1 MMRSC
6 ALCVLLGAAVPC
18 VAQQPNILL
27 VIADDLG
34 LDPVPGY
41 LPGPEKAAMPNLQAL
56 MAQGL
61 TFDNVWVDP
70 LCSPTRSTII
80 TGRYG
85 SRTGV
90 LNPGDL
96 SLLPTTEVTLH
107 RYLTDLGS
115 GYASCIIGKWHLG
128 GTPPDPTYPNTMGVP
143 HFAGL
148 LSGAVADYSNWQLTV
163 DGAVSQST
171 DYITTALTDRAI
183 AWIDQQTS
191 PWFCWLAY
199 TAPHTPLHLP
209 PAALHQQGALPDD
222 AESIAADPLPYFLA
236 MVESVDH
243 ELGRVL
249 ASLTPEERANT
260 VVIFIGDNGTSGNVI
275 QQPYIPQHA
284 KGSLYEG
291 GVHVPLVV
299 AGPVVTRAG
308 QREPALVNST
318 DLFCTI
324 VELSGNA
331 LPSYEDS
338 RSLVPLLAQPGLSV
352 RSCLMAYVSQGTVS
366 GHAIRDERWKLIIP
380 DTGAERFFDLQT
392 DPWESTELLATGL
405 NTAQQ
410 QAYEQLQNA
419 CQQPTGFVAPA
430 SAQHFALLPDL
441 ATSGLLVQAPLA
453 APVQV
458 HLYNATG
465 ALVRTRTVTA
475 VLDIADLRPGLYLAH
490 LAQGDRA
497 QVLRFVK
504 P

>member
-1 MMRSC
+1 MT
-6 ALCVLLGAAVPC
+6 LLVLLGLAVPC
-18 VAQQPNILL
+18 VAQPPNILL

-41 LPGPEKAAMPNLQAL
+41 MPGPVKAAMPNLEAL
-56 MAQGL
+56 MTQGL
-61 TFDNVWVDP
+61 TFDQVWVDP

-96 SLLPTTEVTLH
+96 SLLPATEVTLH

-148 LSGAVADYSNWQLTV
+148 LSGAVADYSSWPLTV
-163 DGAVSQST
+163 DGTTSQST

-183 AWIDQQTS
+183 DWIDQQSS

-199 TAPHTPLHLP
+199 TAPHTPFHLP
-209 PAALHQQGALPDD
+209 PAELHQQGALPTDP
-222 AESIAADPLPYFLA
+222 ESIAADPLPYFLA

-260 VVIFIGDNGTSGNVI
+260 VVIFIGDNGTTGSVI
-275 QQPYIPQHA
+275 QSPYVPQHA

-291 GVHVPLVV
+291 GVRVPLVV
-299 AGPVVTRAG
+299 AGPGVTRAG
-308 QREPALVNST
+308 QREAALVNST
-318 DLFCTI
+318 DLFATL
-324 VELSGNA
+324 VELTGHP

-338 RSLVPLLAQPGLSV
+338 RSLVPLFNQPGLSV
-352 RSCLMAYVSQGTVS
+352 RSCLQAYVSQGTVS
-366 GHAIRDERWKLIIP
+366 GHALRNERWKLLVP
-380 DTGAERFFDLQT
+380 DNGPERFFDLLN
-392 DPWESTELLATGL
+392 DPWESTDLLATGL
-405 NTAQQ
+405 NAAQQ
-410 QAYEQLQNA
+410 LAYDQLVSA
-419 CQQPTGFVAPA
+419 CEQPTGIAHPA
-430 SAQHFALLPDL
+430 ASPDFALLPDP
-441 ATSGLLVQAPLA
+441 ASGGLRVQAPLA

-458 HLYNATG
+458 RLYTAAG
-465 ALVRTRTVTA
+465 ALVRTQRTSS
-475 VLDIADLRPGLYLAH
+475 VLDIAGLRPGVYLVH
-490 LAQGDRA
+490 LAQGDRT
-497 QVLRFVK
+497 QVLHFVK